1 MDTSIDT
8 TFLKDHFLIAMPGLN
23 NSMFAHSITYLCEHN
38 EAGAMGIIINQA
50 LDLSIDDIF
59 QHLKITDITTPQPER
74 VMAGGP
80 VETGRGFI
88 LHKSAQQNLPRWQS
102 SLQITPELQLTS
114 SMDILQAIARGDGP
128 QHKLVALGYAGW
140 GEGQLESEIADNAW
154 LTIPADSNII
164 FNTPCELRLQ
174 AATAQLGIDLS
185 LIAPNAGHA

>member
-1 MDTSIDT
+1 MDTEKSG

-23 NSMFAHSITYLCEHN
+23 NSIFAHSVTYLCEHN
-38 EAGAMGIIINQA
+38 DGGAMGIIINQP
-50 LDLSIDDIF
+50 LDLSVDDIF
-59 QHLKITDITTPQPER
+59 QHLNIKDIQAPHPER

-80 VETGRGFI
+80 VDTGRGFI
-88 LHKSAQQNLPRWQS
+88 LHRTDQENQRWQS

-114 SMDILQAIARGDGP
+114 SVDILEAIAQGDGP
-128 QHKLVALGYAGW
+128 QDKLIALGYAGW

-154 LTIPADSNII
+154 LTIPADSSII
-164 FNTPCELRLQ
+164 FDTICDQRLQ